1 MTTSFSGR
9 TALLTGGAS
18 GIGAATAR
26 LLASHGARVVIG
38 DLHEEGC
45 QRVVREIES
54 AGGEAIWVKVDVRR
68 DEDLEAVVREAVSR
82 FGGLQIAVN
91 AAGVGG
97 VRAATDAYPVEDWGD
112 VLDINLT
119 GVWRSM
125 RYEIPAILGGGGG
138 AIVNIASVA
147 GVVGFANHSAY
158 AASKHGVIG
167 LTRSAALEY
176 ARKGIRIN
184 AVCPAFTRTPM
195 VEQMVGG
202 DPLREERLAQA
213 NPMGRLG
220 TPEEIASSIL
230 YLCSDDSSFVTG
242 HSLVLDGGLTAM

>member
-1 MTTSFSGR
+1 MTNSLSGR

-38 DLHEEGC
+38 DVQEEAC
-45 QRVVREIES
+45 RRVVGEIEEQ
-54 AGGEAIWVKVDVRR
+54 GGEATWLPVDVRR
-68 DEDLEAVVREAVSR
+68 DEDLRALVREAVER
-82 FGGLQIAVN
+82 FGGLHFAVN

-97 VRAATDAYPVEDWGD
+97 VRAPTPDYPDSDWAD
-112 VLDINLT
+112 VLEINLT

-125 RYEIPAILGGGGG
+125 RYEIPAILESGGGS
-138 AIVNIASVA
+138 IVNIASVA

-202 DPLREERLAQA
+202 DLAREERLAQA

-220 TPEEIASSIL
+220 TPEEIARSIV
-230 YLCSDDSSFVTG
+230 YLCSDDSTFMTG
-242 HSLVLDGGLTAM
+242 HELVLDGGLTAM